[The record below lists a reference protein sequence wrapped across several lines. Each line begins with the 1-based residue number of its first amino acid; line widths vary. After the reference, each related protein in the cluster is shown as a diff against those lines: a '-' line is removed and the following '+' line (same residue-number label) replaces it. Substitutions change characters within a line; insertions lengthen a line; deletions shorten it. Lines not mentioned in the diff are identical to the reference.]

1 MLCQLTLVAPI
12 VGAWI
17 EIETHSSSGDNA
29 VVAPIVGA
37 WIEIVVGKLRKGFGI
52 VAPIVGAWIE
62 MDSITYGYDD
72 VKCRSYR
79 GSVD

>member
-1 MLCQLTLVAPI
+1 M
-12 VGAWI
+12 
-17 EIETHSSSGDNA
+17 
-29 VVAPIVGA
+29 VAPIVGA